1 MRSCDMLR
9 FMQKRKVI
17 TAAEMARM
25 TPQQRAD
32 AVDAATCHSWDD
44 VPEPFRSQVLE
55 TARELA
61 QRFKHDG

>member
-55 TARELA
+55 TARDLA